1 MLYICQNRYNLINI
15 HQNSSNHGHTKE
27 NHSDRSSLR
36 RYRFR
41 YQKCSI
47 YAGSYCSLAA
57 YNLDSLLNV
66 GTTIA
71 MATIPI
77 ELSKGKVIS
86 PLFIFD
92 GKYRKFMGEYFTLI
106 GLMYLAII
114 PALFFM
120 IVPGIIISIGWS
132 LAIYILLDKG
142 VAPGEA
148 MIQSNKATYGYK
160 WTIFGVSFL
169 LVLVFY
175 ILLWIINAIASGGF
189 AMLLLF
195 IVSIVYTV
203 AALGCS
209 AVIYRNLT
217 AEPKPETMETVVEV

>member
-1 MLYICQNRYNLINI
+1 MDTQKKITVTGVLSEGIGLGIKNAVSMLGATVLWLLTIWIPY
-15 HQNSSNHGHTKE
+15 
-27 NHSDRSSLR
+27 
-36 RYRFR
+36 
-41 YQKCSI
+41 
-47 YAGSYCSLAA
+47 
-57 YNLDSLLNV
+57 LNV

-114 PALFFM
+114 PC
-120 IVPGIIISIGWS
+120 IIFHDSTGYHISIGWS

-142 VAPGEA
+142 VVPGEA

>member
-1 MLYICQNRYNLINI
+1 MDTQKKITVTGVLSEGIGLGIKNAVSMLGATVLWLLTIWIPY
-15 HQNSSNHGHTKE
+15 
-27 NHSDRSSLR
+27 
-36 RYRFR
+36 
-41 YQKCSI
+41 
-47 YAGSYCSLAA
+47 
-57 YNLDSLLNV
+57 LNV

-92 GKYRKFMGEYFTLI
+92 GKYRKFMGEYFALI

>member
-1 MLYICQNRYNLINI
+1 METHKKITVTGVLSEGIGLGIKNAVSMLGATVLWLLTIWIPY
-15 HQNSSNHGHTKE
+15 
-27 NHSDRSSLR
+27 
-36 RYRFR
+36 
-41 YQKCSI
+41 
-47 YAGSYCSLAA
+47 
-57 YNLDSLLNV
+57 LNV

-71 MATIPI
+71 MNTIP
-77 ELSKGKVIS
+77 
-86 PLFIFD
+86 IFD
-92 GKYRKFMGEYFTLI
+92 GKYRKYMGEYFTLI

-120 IVPGIIISIGWS
+120 IIPGIIISIGWS

-148 MIQSNKATYGYK
+148 MIRSNKATYGYK

-169 LVLVFY
+169 LGLAFYVLMM
-175 ILLWIINAIASGGF
+175 IIFNIASGGF

-195 IVSIVYTV
+195 IIAIVYTV
-203 AALGCS
+203 AALGCT

-217 AEPKPETMETVVEV
+217 AEAQPEATETAAEV

>member
-1 MLYICQNRYNLINI
+1 MDTQKKITVTGVLSEGIGLGIKNAVSMLGATVLWLLTIWIPY
-15 HQNSSNHGHTKE
+15 
-27 NHSDRSSLR
+27 
-36 RYRFR
+36 
-41 YQKCSI
+41 
-47 YAGSYCSLAA
+47 
-57 YNLDSLLNV
+57 LNV
-66 GTTIA
+66 GTIA

>member
-1 MLYICQNRYNLINI
+1 MLGATVRWLLTIWIPY
-15 HQNSSNHGHTKE
+15 
-27 NHSDRSSLR
+27 
-36 RYRFR
+36 
-41 YQKCSI
+41 
-47 YAGSYCSLAA
+47 
-57 YNLDSLLNV
+57 LNV

-114 PALFFM
+114 PAIFFM

-132 LAIYILLDKG
+132 LAIYKFLDKG

-169 LVLVFY
+169 LVLVVY

-195 IVSIVYTV
+195 IVSLVYTV

-209 AVIYRNLT
+209 AVIYRTMT
-217 AEPKPETMETVVEV
+217 AEPKPETMGTLEKV

>member
-1 MLYICQNRYNLINI
+1 
-15 HQNSSNHGHTKE
+15 
-27 NHSDRSSLR
+27 
-36 RYRFR
+36 
-41 YQKCSI
+41 
-47 YAGSYCSLAA
+47 
-57 YNLDSLLNV
+57 
-66 GTTIA
+66 
-71 MATIPI
+71 
-77 ELSKGKVIS
+77 
-86 PLFIFD
+86 
-92 GKYRKFMGEYFTLI
+92 
-106 GLMYLAII
+106 
-114 PALFFM
+114 
-120 IVPGIIISIGWS
+120 
-132 LAIYILLDKG
+132 

>member
-1 MLYICQNRYNLINI
+1 MLGATVLWLLTIWIPY
-15 HQNSSNHGHTKE
+15 
-27 NHSDRSSLR
+27 
-36 RYRFR
+36 
-41 YQKCSI
+41 
-47 YAGSYCSLAA
+47 
-57 YNLDSLLNV
+57 LNV

-148 MIQSNKATYGYK
+148 MIRSNKATYGYK

-169 LVLVFY
+169 LGLAFYVLMM
-175 ILLWIINAIASGGF
+175 IIFNIASGGF

-195 IVSIVYTV
+195 IIAIVYTV
-203 AALGCS
+203 AALGCT

-217 AEPKPETMETVVEV
+217 AEAQPEATETAAEV